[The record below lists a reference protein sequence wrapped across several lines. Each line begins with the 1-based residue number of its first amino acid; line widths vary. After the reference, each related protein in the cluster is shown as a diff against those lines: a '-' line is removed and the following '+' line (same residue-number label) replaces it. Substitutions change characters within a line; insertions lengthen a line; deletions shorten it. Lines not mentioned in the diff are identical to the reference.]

1 MVRVGRIELTVSRFK
16 RPLRYHFATL
26 ANCPKI
32 YLVQAFAL
40 HNQFPSPIFDQRED
54 KSEQEVATLMLLTL
68 GLRHLAR
75 GGLITHQLSP
85 IIQNKSLY
93 NNDFL
98 LLFAQYVYLF
108 GKLLL

>member
-1 MVRVGRIELTVSRFK
+1 MPNINGGR
-16 RPLRYHFATL
+16 TL
-26 ANCPKI
+26 SWTGKNKLKVCYVTITSYTHIVNCPKI

-75 GGLITHQLSP
+75 GGLITLPTFTDHSE
-85 IIQNKSLY
+85 
-93 NNDFL
+93 
-98 LLFAQYVYLF
+98 
-108 GKLLL
+108 

>member
-40 HNQFPSPIFDQRED
+40 HSQFPSPIFDQRED

-75 GGLITHQLSP
+75 GGLITLPTFTDHSE
-85 IIQNKSLY
+85 
-93 NNDFL
+93 
-98 LLFAQYVYLF
+98 
-108 GKLLL
+108 